1 LYWCCCGFGGR
12 RREGEGVFQSSFDG
26 SFFVVFGF
34 PASVIGNSFRLGLGF
49 ESFPSFSGMGT
60 VVGRWVAELLHGR
73 EMHGDVLCMGFGIDG
88 LFLVSFFCVD
98 AQTTCVLLWV
108 VCVSLINGGAKS
120 VTYNMPAARMSFGA
134 FAGEVLIGRFFWYS
148 FVHRRSFMYQH
159 EAKSGWLLDPTFG
172 GSVPLRGSSS
182 PGDTGFLEVLEASD
196 PSLPVDAM
204 VSDHHLQP
212 VRSAFIMHVDPD
224 VLLKT
229 APKIHVL
236 RQGGGRHQAGSSCRR
251 RRGRPG
257 MYKDLNVISNLFK
270 GVFVIW
276 AAITKYYE

>member
-34 PASVIGNSFRLGLGF
+34 PVSVIGNSFRLGLGF

-60 VVGRWVAELLHGR
+60 VVGRWVDELLHGR

-98 AQTTCVLLWV
+98 AQTTYVLLWV

-134 FAGEVLIGRFFWYS
+134 FAGEVLIERFFWYS
-148 FVHRRSFMYQH
+148 FVHRRNFMYQH
-159 EAKSGWLLDPTFG
+159 EAKSGWLLDLTFG

-182 PGDTGFLEVLEASD
+182 PGD
-196 PSLPVDAM
+196 M
-204 VSDHHLQP
+204 
-212 VRSAFIMHVDPD
+212 
-224 VLLKT
+224 
-229 APKIHVL
+229 
-236 RQGGGRHQAGSSCRR
+236 GS
-251 RRGRPG
+251 
-257 MYKDLNVISNLFK
+257 
-270 GVFVIW
+270 
-276 AAITKYYE
+276 

>member
-1 LYWCCCGFGGR
+1 
-12 RREGEGVFQSSFDG
+12 
-26 SFFVVFGF
+26 
-34 PASVIGNSFRLGLGF
+34 
-49 ESFPSFSGMGT
+49 MGT

-73 EMHGDVLCMGFGIDG
+73 EMHDDVLCMGIGIDG

-120 VTYNMPAARMSFGA
+120 VTYNMPAPRMSFGA
-134 FAGEVLIGRFFWYS
+134 FAGELLIGRFFWYS

-172 GSVPLRGSSS
+172 GSIPLQGSSS
-182 PGDTGFLEVLEASD
+182 PSDAGFLEDLEASD

-212 VRSAFIMHVDPD
+212 VHSTFIMHVDPD

-229 APKIHVL
+229 APKNHVL
-236 RQGGGRHQAGSSCRR
+236 RQGGGRHQARSSGRR

-276 AAITKYYE
+276 AVITKYYE